1 MRPENR
7 RRALTLGA
15 FVALAALFGG
25 AGPGG
30 VTSQDL
36 GASPAGRRAP
46 FEIRVILETRE
57 LPRRFE
63 HVVPLTRA
71 QYEQVRFSPKR
82 HRDRALKKARQELAR
97 KLGYDPQLF
106 SSRELAQ
113 VGNSK
118 VVDILLIETAKESRP
133 GGRMS
138 IRQGTPIS

>member
-1 MRPENR
+1 MKPDTR

-30 VTSQDL
+30 VSSQDL

-71 QYEQVRFSPKR
+71 QFEDVRFSPKR
-82 HRDRALKKARQELAR
+82 PRDRALKKARQALAR
-97 KLGYDPQLF
+97 KLGYDPQIF
-106 SSRELAQ
+106 SSRELTQ
-113 VGNSK
+113 IGNSK
-118 VVDILLIETAKESRP
+118 VIDILLIETAKESRP
-133 GGRMS
+133 EGRIS
-138 IRQGTPIS
+138 IRRGTPIS

>member
-1 MRPENR
+1 MKTENR
-7 RRALTLGA
+7 RRALALGA

-36 GASPAGRRAP
+36 AASPAGRRAP

-71 QYEQVRFSPKR
+71 QYEQVRFSSKR
-82 HRDRALKKARQELAR
+82 PRDRALKKARQALAR

-106 SSRELAQ
+106 NSRELSQ
-113 VGNSK
+113 IGNAK
-118 VVDILLIETAKESRP
+118 VIDILLIETAKESRP
-133 GGRMS
+133 EGRVS
-138 IRQGTPIS
+138 IRRGAPIS